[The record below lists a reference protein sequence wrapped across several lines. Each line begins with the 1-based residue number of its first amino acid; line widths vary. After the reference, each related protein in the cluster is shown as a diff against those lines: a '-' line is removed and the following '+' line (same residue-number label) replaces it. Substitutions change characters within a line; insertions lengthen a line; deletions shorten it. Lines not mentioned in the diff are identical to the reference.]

1 MENQW
6 HMMVKL
12 RVGIID
18 IKKTNKNNFHST
30 RESFRIFD
38 VI

>member
-6 HMMVKL
+6 HMMVKF
-12 RVGIID
+12 RVRIID
-18 IKKTNKNNFHST
+18 IKKTNKNKFHST